1 MRESVRDPYE
11 DTTPTEGV
19 DKNLDLILKRP
30 ALKDKNDLFRNAS
43 VNKVEHLKVVSM
55 EYDPLNKDQSKASAP
70 YT

>member
-1 MRESVRDPYE
+1 MRDSYE
-11 DTTPTEGV
+11 NTTPTEGV